1 MKKLFLF
8 ALFAALC
15 CSCTESGTDDDPDQ
29 GQNDYSNVEVTGISL
44 NYHDLTFSSAG
55 GEKTVAVSISLVSDS
70 GHYIEPE
77 WKLTGGAS
85 WCTPSRTSGVSS
97 NVVTFTASE
106 NNSDQERNATFT
118 FSCGRHSQN
127 LVVTQKSS
135 GSLTVT
141 TSKIEM
147 GAAGG
152 EAVIEVMADIDYTYE
167 IDSKCKGWI
176 TYKGTRAV
184 QTSRLVFN
192 VAANSGKEK
201 REGRITIRGGGRTET
216 VTIYQAGETPTIVL
230 TQNKYEVSAAGE
242 TIKVEINSNVDF
254 TVSIPSSA
262 SWIEETGT
270 RAFST
275 HTKYFTISPNTT
287 TSSRSAEITFK
298 NTTYNLTEKV
308 VVNQAELS
316 ISTITVHVP
325 KKGTLA
331 AVLDEKGLNAEMI
344 VSLKITGELND
355 EDFITIRSMPN
366 LKDLDLSEVNLP
378 TLFEKVFH
386 ENKKIEKIILPST
399 LTTIGQYAFY
409 DCTSLQTVTFEKGS
423 RLKTIEESAFEDCTE
438 LTSIEIPAS
447 VETIEDSAFKGCSKL
462 ATVTFEKGSQ
472 LKAIWGGYYAYST
485 RYSAYSYYYGA
496 FSDCTALTSIEI
508 PASVETIKSTA
519 FQGCSSL
526 ATVTFEKGSK
536 LKTIGGSYASYDA
549 YYYGAFSDCTALTS
563 IEIPASVETI
573 EAAAFMRCS
582 KLATVTFEKGSK
594 LKTIGGGYSSS
605 VSSATTTA
613 YSYYYGAFSDCT
625 ALTSIEIPA
634 SVETIKS
641 TAFQGCSSLATVTFE
656 KGSKLK
662 TIGGSY
668 ASYDAYYYG
677 AFSDCTALT
686 SIEIPASV
694 ETIEAAAFMRCS
706 KLATVTFEK
715 GSKLKTIGGSYASY
729 YYGAFSNCTAL
740 TSIEIPASV
749 ETIKAAAFMRCS
761 KLATVTF
768 EKGSKLKTID
778 GYAFSC
784 CWALTTVDMSA
795 CTQVTEIGYRAFY
808 EDSKLQLFKIGT
820 RTPPSCGDNAF
831 WGINSYSVLKVP
843 AGCVDAYKKAIDWN
857 EFTTIPLLLCFCMA
871 GEVD

>member
-44 NYHDLTFSSAG
+44 NYHDLTFPSAG

-85 WCTPSRTSGVSS
+85 WCTPSRTSGISS

-152 EAVIEVMADIDYTYE
+152 EAVIEVMAEIDYTYE

-176 TYKGTRAV
+176 TYKGTRAM
-184 QTSRLVFN
+184 QTSRLVFD
-192 VAANSGKEK
+192 VAVNSGKEK

-447 VETIEDSAFKGCSKL
+447 VETIEDSTFKGCSKL

-508 PASVETIKSTA
+508 PASVETIK
-519 FQGCSSL
+519 
-526 ATVTFEKGSK
+526 
-536 LKTIGGSYASYDA
+536 
-549 YYYGAFSDCTALTS
+549 
-563 IEIPASVETI
+563 
-573 EAAAFMRCS
+573 
-582 KLATVTFEKGSK
+582 
-594 LKTIGGGYSSS
+594 
-605 VSSATTTA
+605 
-613 YSYYYGAFSDCT
+613 
-625 ALTSIEIPA
+625 
-634 SVETIKS
+634 
-641 TAFQGCSSLATVTFE
+641 
-656 KGSKLK
+656 
-662 TIGGSY
+662 
-668 ASYDAYYYG
+668 
-677 AFSDCTALT
+677 
-686 SIEIPASV
+686 
-694 ETIEAAAFMRCS
+694 
-706 KLATVTFEK
+706 
-715 GSKLKTIGGSYASY
+715 
-729 YYGAFSNCTAL
+729 
-740 TSIEIPASV
+740 
-749 ETIKAAAFMRCS
+749 AAAFMRCS

-778 GYAFSC
+778 GYAFSNC
-784 CWALTTVDMSA
+784 TALTTVDMSA
-795 CTQVTEIGYRAFY
+795 CTQVTEIRDEAFY
-808 EDSKLQLFKIGT
+808 YDSKLQLFKIGT
-820 RTPPSCGDNAF
+820 RTPPSCGRNVF
-831 WGINSYSVLKVP
+831 TRINSYSVLKVP
-843 AGCVDAYKKAIDWN
+843 AGCVDAYKKAYDWN
-857 EFTTIPLLLCFCMA
+857 QFTTISELD
-871 GEVD
+871 E

>member
-70 GHYIEPE
+70 GHHIEPE

-152 EAVIEVMADIDYTYE
+152 EAVIEVMAEIDYTYE

-184 QTSRLVFN
+184 QTSRLVFD

-331 AVLDEKGLNAEMI
+331 AVLDEKGLNAETI

-355 EDFITIRSMPN
+355 EDFITIRSMTN

-378 TLFEKVFH
+378 ILFEKVFH

-423 RLKTIEESAFEDCTE
+423 RLKTIEESAFEDCTA

-447 VETIEDSAFKGCSKL
+447 VERIEDRAFKGCSKL
-462 ATVTFEKGSQ
+462 ATVTFEKGLQ
-472 LKAIWGGYYAYST
+472 LKTIENST
-485 RYSAYSYYYGA
+485 
-496 FSDCTALTSIEI
+496 FEDCTALTSIEI
-508 PASVETIKSTA
+508 PASVEMIGQYA
-519 FQGCSSL
+519 FNDCTSL
-526 ATVTFEKGSK
+526 HTVTFEKGSK
-536 LKTIGGSYASYDA
+536 LKTIG
-549 YYYGAFSDCTALTS
+549 SDVFLNCTSLTM

-573 EAAAFMRCS
+573 EDQAFEGCS
-582 KLATVTFEKGSK
+582 LLATVTFEKGSQ
-594 LKTIGGGYSSS
+594 LKTVDG
-605 VSSATTTA
+605 
-613 YSYYYGAFSDCT
+613 
-625 ALTSIEIPA
+625 
-634 SVETIKS
+634 
-641 TAFQGCSSLATVTFE
+641 
-656 KGSKLK
+656 
-662 TIGGSY
+662 
-668 ASYDAYYYG
+668 
-677 AFSDCTALT
+677 
-686 SIEIPASV
+686 
-694 ETIEAAAFMRCS
+694 
-706 KLATVTFEK
+706 
-715 GSKLKTIGGSYASY
+715 
-729 YYGAFSNCTAL
+729 FSNCT
-740 TSIEIPASV
+740 
-749 ETIKAAAFMRCS
+749 
-761 KLATVTF
+761 
-768 EKGSKLKTID
+768 
-778 GYAFSC
+778 
-784 CWALTTVDMSA
+784 ALTTVDMSA
-795 CTQVTEIGYRAFY
+795 CTQVTRIEYRAFY

-820 RTPPSCGDNAF
+820 RTPPSCGRNVF
-831 WGINSYSVLKVP
+831 TGINSYSVLKVP
-843 AGCVDAYKKAIDWN
+843 AGCVDAYKNATGWK
-857 EFTTIPLLLCFCMA
+857 EFTTISELD
-871 GEVD
+871 E

>member
-152 EAVIEVMADIDYTYE
+152 EAVIEVMAEIDYTYE

-184 QTSRLVFN
+184 QTSRLVFD

-331 AVLDEKGLNAEMI
+331 AVLDEKGLNAETI

-355 EDFITIRSMPN
+355 EDFITIRSMTN

-378 TLFEKVFH
+378 ILFEKVFH

-423 RLKTIEESAFEDCTE
+423 RLKTIEESAFEDCTA

-447 VETIEDSAFKGCSKL
+447 VERIEDRAFKGCSKL
-462 ATVTFEKGSQ
+462 ATVTFEKGLQ
-472 LKAIWGGYYAYST
+472 LKTIENST
-485 RYSAYSYYYGA
+485 
-496 FSDCTALTSIEI
+496 FEDCTALTSIEI
-508 PASVETIKSTA
+508 PASVEMIGQYA
-519 FQGCSSL
+519 FNDCTSL
-526 ATVTFEKGSK
+526 HTVTFEKGSK
-536 LKTIGGSYASYDA
+536 LKTIG
-549 YYYGAFSDCTALTS
+549 SDVFLNCTSLTM

-573 EAAAFMRCS
+573 EDQAFEGCS
-582 KLATVTFEKGSK
+582 LLATVTFEKGSQ
-594 LKTIGGGYSSS
+594 LKTVDG
-605 VSSATTTA
+605 
-613 YSYYYGAFSDCT
+613 
-625 ALTSIEIPA
+625 
-634 SVETIKS
+634 
-641 TAFQGCSSLATVTFE
+641 
-656 KGSKLK
+656 
-662 TIGGSY
+662 
-668 ASYDAYYYG
+668 
-677 AFSDCTALT
+677 
-686 SIEIPASV
+686 
-694 ETIEAAAFMRCS
+694 
-706 KLATVTFEK
+706 
-715 GSKLKTIGGSYASY
+715 
-729 YYGAFSNCTAL
+729 FSNCT
-740 TSIEIPASV
+740 
-749 ETIKAAAFMRCS
+749 
-761 KLATVTF
+761 
-768 EKGSKLKTID
+768 
-778 GYAFSC
+778 
-784 CWALTTVDMSA
+784 ALTTVDMSA
-795 CTQVTEIGYRAFY
+795 CTQVTVIGEYAFSD
-808 EDSKLQLFKIGT
+808 DSKLQLFKIGT
-820 RTPPSCGDNAF
+820 RTPPSCGNDVF
-831 WGINSYSVLKVP
+831 TGINSYSVLKVP
-843 AGCVDAYKKAIDWN
+843 AGCVDAYKNATGWK
-857 EFTTIPLLLCFCMA
+857 EFTTISELD
-871 GEVD
+871 E

>member
-44 NYHDLTFSSAG
+44 NYHDLTFPSAG

-152 EAVIEVMADIDYTYE
+152 EAVIEVMAEIDYTYE

-176 TYKGTRAV
+176 TYKGTRAM
-184 QTSRLVFN
+184 QTSRLVFD

-298 NTTYNLTEKV
+298 NTTYNLAEKV

-316 ISTITVHVP
+316 TSTITVHVP

-331 AVLDEKGLNAEMI
+331 AVLDEKGLNAETI

-355 EDFITIRSMPN
+355 EDFIAIRSMTN
-366 LKDLDLSEVNLP
+366 LKDLDLSEVNLS
-378 TLFEKVFH
+378 TLFENVFYQ
-386 ENKKIEKIILPST
+386 NKKIEKIILPNT

-472 LKAIWGGYYAYST
+472 LKAIWGGYYAGSSSYHS
-485 RYSAYSYYYGA
+485 YSYYYGA

-508 PASVETIKSTA
+508 PASVETIKATA
-519 FQGCSSL
+519 FQGCSS
-526 ATVTFEKGSK
+526 
-536 LKTIGGSYASYDA
+536 
-549 YYYGAFSDCTALTS
+549 
-563 IEIPASVETI
+563 
-573 EAAAFMRCS
+573 
-582 KLATVTFEKGSK
+582 
-594 LKTIGGGYSSS
+594 
-605 VSSATTTA
+605 
-613 YSYYYGAFSDCT
+613 
-625 ALTSIEIPA
+625 
-634 SVETIKS
+634 
-641 TAFQGCSSLATVTFE
+641 
-656 KGSKLK
+656 
-662 TIGGSY
+662 
-668 ASYDAYYYG
+668 
-677 AFSDCTALT
+677 
-686 SIEIPASV
+686 
-694 ETIEAAAFMRCS
+694 
-706 KLATVTFEK
+706 LATVTFEK

-778 GYAFSC
+778 GYAFSNC
-784 CWALTTVDMSA
+784 TALTTVDMSA
-795 CTQVTEIGYRAFY
+795 CTQVTEIRDEAFY
-808 EDSKLQLFKIGT
+808 YDSKLQLFKIGT
-820 RTPPSCGDNAF
+820 RTPPSCGRNVF
-831 WGINSYSVLKVP
+831 TRINSYSVLKVP
-843 AGCVDAYKKAIDWN
+843 AGCVDAYKKAYDWN
-857 EFTTIPLLLCFCMA
+857 QFTTISELD
-871 GEVD
+871 E